1 MLNLILSICD
11 RDFDFEDY
19 ERCREYFKQVINAL
33 RQMNYSEF
41 HSPEFEDYQQKLN
54 NLLAEKQIKG

>member
-41 HSPEFEDYQQKLN
+41 GSDDFKEYNNQLTKLLEIN
-54 NLLAEKQIKG
+54 GK